1 MTTLSPQPVARDKKS
16 GDVVHVELDIEG
28 KAGNGGRY
36 GCRNPLTIGRAGSNP
51 ATLVHGGMAKSAAR
65 IRLKI

>member
-1 MTTLSPQPVARDKKS
+1 MAEMEDAMGVKNSLTT
-16 GDVVHVELDIEG
+16 
-28 KAGNGGRY
+28 GRV
-36 GCRNPLTIGRAGSNP
+36 GSNP

>member
-28 KAGNGGRY
+28 KAEMEDAMGVE
-36 GCRNPLTIGRAGSNP
+36 I
-51 ATLVHGGMAKSAAR
+51 H
-65 IRLKI
+65 

>member
-28 KAGNGGRY
+28 KAEMEDAMGV
-36 GCRNPLTIGRAGSNP
+36 NPLTIGRAGSNP